1 LLKFIFIGGDIKLAL
16 KKGDINKNQT
26 TKSIK
31 KKMER
36 VKESNIDLTVETIS
50 DGKVLATITMDTLV
64 EPYVRNRMSG
74 AFKKDEEGKTK
85 MAGGGHLYDPL
96 NTYKKYIQKELK
108 KLLTEKYPEY
118 ILCKGEIEFEILLWA
133 KPPQSFTKRQLVWSI
148 IRKILRPLTK
158 PDVDN
163 VAKTAMDFC
172 SKIFWE
178 DDNQVVT
185 LIVRK
190 YYGEQTKTIIKST
203 MDLEP
208 LKITGR
214 ANKEEEEQWK
224 TLSL

>member
-1 LLKFIFIGGDIKLAL
+1 VAL
-16 KKGDINKNQT
+16 KKGNLNKTQT

-31 KKMER
+31 KKMEKI
-36 VKESNIDLTVETIS
+36 KESNIELNIETIS
-50 DGKVLATITMDTLV
+50 EETIVATITMDTLV

-74 AFKKDEEGKTK
+74 AFTKDEQGKTK
-85 MAGGGHLYDPL
+85 MTGGGHLYDPL
-96 NTYKKYIQKELK
+96 NTYKKHIQKELK
-108 KLLTEKYPEY
+108 NLLTEKYPKYE
-118 ILCKGEIEFEILLWA
+118 LCRGQIEFEILLWS
-133 KPPQSFTKRQLVWSI
+133 KPPKSFTKRQLVWSI
-148 IRKILRPLTK
+148 LKKLLRPLTK

-190 YYGEQTKTIIKST
+190 YYGEENKTIIKST

-208 LKITGR
+208 ISITGR
-214 ANKEEEEQWK
+214 ANKEEEELCKQI
-224 TLSL
+224 SL